1 MLNMEYVGK
10 YHPAG
15 LKGMVFGGP
24 FLDVDY
30 WIADAQRLILSL
42 DNGQEMLNHVRLCE
56 QTGNYD
62 DKFKEINSVFSK
74 NFNNRH
80 PDCTYNKP
88 DMTNGAPGHIKI
100 QGVDVYTYMWGE
112 SEFSCTG
119 TLNHHDSSKFLAD
132 LNVPVIFMPGQYDEG
147 TPEAAFHYAS
157 LCPKGI
163 AEVAVLPGAGH
174 AASFERPEEFN
185 AILSQFCFRI
195 DNNEK

>member
-1 MLNMEYVGK
+1 MEYVAK

-42 DNGQEMLNHVRLCE
+42 DNGQEMLNHIRQCE
-56 QTGNYD
+56 TTGIYD
-62 DKFKEINSVFSK
+62 DQFKEINTIFSQ

-80 PDCTYNKP
+80 KGCAFDRPYMENE
-88 DMTNGAPGHIKI
+88 NGPHLTI

-119 TLNHHDSSKFLAD
+119 TLNHHDSSKYLSG
-132 LNVPVIFMPGQYDEG
+132 LTVPVIFMPGQYDEG

-157 LCPKGI
+157 LCQKGI

-174 AASFERPEEFN
+174 AASFERPEEFYS
-185 AILSQFCFRI
+185 ILSQFCFRI